1 MSFPLTEKT
10 LELNILKNMLEDIQN
25 NFSSVAY
32 LYGFSLKHE
41 STTGM
46 DASIR
51 VPGNPLMLA
60 LQFKKAI
67 KKNGQI
73 YFFNFN
79 NNAHRNQHNML
90 FISAF
95 LTSPP
100 DCVFYALPTI
110 ADMNELSKSSPNF
123 LGNTLLLNP
132 LDVGQINDQQV
143 HLIILDKALR
153 TCSIL
158 SEFVKRDIKLHSWE
172 EISESIR
179 KEKIGMR
186 VYSFLDKIRSER
198 KLNEEIFLGKERPSR
213 VYLRSLMMPI

>member
-25 NFSSVAY
+25 NFSSTAY
-32 LYGFSLKHE
+32 LYGFSLRHE

-51 VPGNPLMLA
+51 VPGNPIMLA
-60 LQFKKAI
+60 LQFKKAF
-67 KKNGQI
+67 KKSCQI
-73 YFFNFN
+73 YFFDFN

-95 LTSPP
+95 LMSPQ

-110 ADMNELSKSSPNF
+110 ADMNELSRSSPNF
-123 LGNTLLLNP
+123 LKNTLLLNP
-132 LDVGQINDQQV
+132 IDVGPINDQKV
-143 HLIILDKALR
+143 HSIILDTPSR
-153 TCSIL
+153 TCSIF
-158 SEFVKRDIKLHSWE
+158 SEFMKRDIRLHSWE

-179 KEKIGMR
+179 KEKIGTR
-186 VYSFLDKIRSER
+186 VYSFLDKIKSER
-198 KLNEEIFLGKERPSR
+198 KLREEIFLGKERPTR